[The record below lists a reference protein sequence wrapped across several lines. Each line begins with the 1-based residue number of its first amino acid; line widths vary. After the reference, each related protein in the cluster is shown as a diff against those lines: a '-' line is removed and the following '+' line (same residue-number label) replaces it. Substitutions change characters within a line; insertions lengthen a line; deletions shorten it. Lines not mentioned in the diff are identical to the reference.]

1 MVHLGCASQ
10 RPKRNAGLKGLVST
24 LCVFAGFFGK
34 WILLLSPPC
43 SRLYI
48 WKPLVPASVYEGPGS
63 AFIYESPWFLPLYT
77 KPLVPASV
85 YEAPDSRLYI
95 RKPQLSPVYVKAPG
109 SRLHIR
115 SPGLPPPYTENPGS
129 RLYIPKPL
137 APASAYA
144 SPLCPPPGLLFLS
157 YHQLRPMPPTK
168 KYLPSCLSLLCLYPT
183 PFTWRIC

>member
-10 RPKRNAGLKGLVST
+10 RPKRNAGLKGLLST

-48 WKPLVPASVYEGPGS
+48 WKPLVPASVYEAPG
-63 AFIYESPWFLPLYT
+63 
-77 KPLVPASV
+77 
-85 YEAPDSRLYI
+85 SRLYI
-95 RKPQLSPVYVKAPG
+95 RKPQLPPVYVKAPG
-109 SRLHIR
+109 SRLRIR
-115 SPGLPPPYTENPGS
+115 SPGLPPPYTENPSS

-157 YHQLRPMPPTK
+157 YHPLRPMPPTK

-183 PFTWRIC
+183 PFTLCLYSTPFTWRIC